1 MLCVKTVGVEVKW
14 NRAEGEWQG
23 GREVAIPPTPHET
36 RENTIYRTRYLY
48 SYILHSHAAIRLPA
62 NYVNI

>member
-1 MLCVKTVGVEVKW
+1 MKW